1 MEYLIRDFFDSQAIL
16 SEEEWQFFKSC
27 LIKREFKKGD
37 TILKE
42 GDTENYLSFN
52 IEGISRMFIINANGS
67 DISLGFA
74 FPNDFICEYSSF
86 ILRKPT
92 KYNIECLEDCT
103 MYSISY
109 ENLNK
114 AYNISQTGER
124 LGRINAEY
132 FNIYLLERNVS
143 LLTEN
148 AEQRYLNLMQ
158 KDKKIAQK
166 IALKHIASYLGITP
180 ESLSRIRKNFTI
192 SIS

>member
-1 MEYLIRDFFDSQAIL
+1 MENLIRNFFDSQAIL
-16 SEEEWQFFKSC
+16 SEDEWQFFKQC

-42 GDTENYLSFN
+42 GDIENYLSFN
-52 IEGISRMFIINANGS
+52 IEGIARMYVVNTNGN
-67 DISLGFA
+67 DISLAFA
-74 FPNDFICEYSSF
+74 FPNDFITEYSSF

-92 KYNIECLEDCT
+92 KYIIECLEDCT
-103 MYSISY
+103 MYSISH

-124 LGRINAEY
+124 LGRLNAEF

-180 ESLSRIRKNFTI
+180 ESLSRIRRNF
-192 SIS
+192 SSFVS